1 MNPGKEEL
9 LVKAEEQLAAMRVP
23 EAVALFDRAE
33 QAGCDS
39 DACAGGRWTCYMLS
53 GDFELAWRESDAIA
67 ARGKPDPH
75 RFWDGRPL
83 DGRRV
88 LIRCLHGLGDTIQF
102 IRYAP
107 LVRAKAA
114 HLAVEVQPTLKA
126 LLKYSRVAD
135 EVITWGEPEPTW
147 DQQIEVVE
155 LPRIFRTL
163 PGSVPKSVPYLSA
176 PAASLYGRY
185 GHTGLIRA
193 GLVWNGS
200 NYNPARSIPVGVI
213 SQLLDVPGVE
223 FYNLQ
228 AGPERF
234 DLSGK
239 RSKIPQ
245 LFGEGESVLP
255 AASLVGALDLLVT
268 VDTMTAHLAG
278 ALGRPV
284 WTLLP
289 YRSDWRWM
297 LNREDTPW
305 YPTMRLVR
313 QKQPGE
319 WEPVIRKVKSD
330 LAALVARQFHV
341 SNGSLLNTARQGKRA
356 T

>member
-9 LVKAEEQLAAMRVP
+9 LVEAEEQLAAMRVP
-23 EAVALFDRAE
+23 EAVALFYRAE

-39 DACAGGRWTCYMLS
+39 DACAAGRWTCYMLG
-53 GDFELAWRESDAIA
+53 GDFERAWCESDAIA
-67 ARGKPDPH
+67 ARGNPDPH

-114 HLAVEVQPTLKA
+114 HLTVEVQPTLKA
-126 LLKYSRVAD
+126 LLTYSRVAD
-135 EVITWGEPEPTW
+135 EVITWGDPEPAW

-155 LPRIFRTL
+155 LPRVFRTL
-163 PGSVPKSVPYLSA
+163 PSTVPNGVPYLRA

-193 GLVWNGS
+193 GLVWSAS
-200 NYNPARSIPVGVI
+200 NYNRARSIPVNAI
-213 SQLLDVPGVE
+213 SQLLEVPGVE

-234 DLSGK
+234 DLSGEI
-239 RSKIPQ
+239 SQIPQ
-245 LFGEGESVLP
+245 LFVEGECVLP
-255 AASLVGALDLLVT
+255 TASLVGALDLLIT
-268 VDTMTAHLAG
+268 VDTMMAHLAG
-278 ALGRPV
+278 ALGQPV

-297 LNREDTPW
+297 LNREDSPW
-305 YPTMRLVR
+305 YPTMRLTR
-313 QKQPGE
+313 QERPGE
-319 WEPVIRKVKSD
+319 WEPVIRRIKND
-330 LAALVARQFHV
+330 LAARVA
-341 SNGSLLNTARQGKRA
+341 GRA
-356 T
+356 TLS

>member
-9 LVKAEEQLAAMRVP
+9 LVKAEEQLAAMHVP
-23 EAVALFDRAE
+23 EALALFYRAE

-39 DACAGGRWTCYMLS
+39 DACAAGRWTCYMLN
-53 GDFELAWRESDAIA
+53 GDFEQAWRESDAIA
-67 ARGKPDPH
+67 ARGNPDPH

-107 LVRAKAA
+107 LVRARAA
-114 HLAVEVQPTLKA
+114 HLTVEVQPTLKA
-126 LLKYSRVAD
+126 LLTYSRMAD
-135 EVITWGEPEPTW
+135 EVITWGDPESAW

-155 LPRIFRTL
+155 LPRVFRTL
-163 PGSVPKSVPYLSA
+163 PGSVPSGVPYLRA

-185 GHTGLIRA
+185 RHKGLIRA
-193 GLVWNGS
+193 GLVWSAS
-200 NYNPARSIPVGVI
+200 NYNRARSIPVEAI
-213 SQLLDVPGVE
+213 AQLLNLPGVE
-223 FYNLQ
+223 FYSLQ

-234 DLSGK
+234 DLSGEMIQI
-239 RSKIPQ
+239 RQ
-245 LFGEGESVLP
+245 LFREGECVL
-255 AASLVGALDLLVT
+255 ATASLVGTLDLVIT
-268 VDTMTAHLAG
+268 VDTMMAHLAG

-297 LNREDTPW
+297 LDREDSPW
-305 YPTMRLVR
+305 YPTMRLIR
-313 QKQPGE
+313 QKKPGE
-319 WEPVIRKVKSD
+319 WEPVISVVKRD
-330 LAALVARQFHV
+330 LAAYGATALRGRSSARPSPSDQT
-341 SNGSLLNTARQGKRA
+341 LPR
-356 T
+356 